1 MKGMKRRVLKLEA
14 RQRGRFSDW
23 LKLATD
29 KELGTRI
36 RELVAKRK
44 GCKPDEVD
52 MSPENR
58 ETMMTEIKA
67 ELCSG
72 LSERG

>member
-1 MKGMKRRVLKLEA
+1 MSGLKRRVLKLEA
-14 RQRGRFSDW
+14 RQRGRFSAW
-23 LKLATD
+23 LRLATD
-29 KELGTRI
+29 KELDTRI
-36 RELVAKRK
+36 RELVGRRE
-44 GCKPDEVD
+44 GCKPAEVD

-58 ETMMTEIKA
+58 ETMIKDLKA

>member
-1 MKGMKRRVLKLEA
+1 MNGMKRRVLKLEA
-14 RQRGRFSDW
+14 RQRGRFSAW
-23 LKLATD
+23 LRQATD
-29 KELGTRI
+29 KELDTRI
-36 RELVAKRK
+36 RELVAKWK
-44 GCKPDEVD
+44 GCKPAEVD
-52 MSPENR
+52 MSPESI